1 MITIKFE
8 IENNRAVALD
18 QGSAK
23 ECEKINLKKN
33 EENNYSYDMQKY
45 PLKEVGECNFVDEGE
60 YWNIVHTE
68 VSKDYQG
75 QGIAKRLVEDVIDNA
90 NKNGKKIKADCSYAK
105 KILEN
110 LT

>member
-33 EENNYSYDMQKY
+33 KENNYSYDMQKRY
-45 PLKEVGECNFVDEGE
+45 RRV
-60 YWNIVHTE
+60 
-68 VSKDYQG
+68 
-75 QGIAKRLVEDVIDNA
+75 
-90 NKNGKKIKADCSYAK
+90 
-105 KILEN
+105 
-110 LT
+110 